1 MRKLSKKGGLISLF
15 AAAVLVVA
23 SIGSI
28 AGAAAA
34 EDGVAKPAVGG
45 CEGGHV
51 CVYEEANFG
60 LRDGF
65 FVCGTGISQVYG
77 ESAINACGERPVWL
91 LKGNPQQGWQQ
102 FACMEPGGER
112 PNPGV
117 FYGVEILNI
126 GEHC

>member
-15 AAAVLVVA
+15 AAAVFVVA
-23 SIGSI
+23 SIGSVG
-28 AGAAAA
+28 GAAAA
-34 EDGVAKPAVGG
+34 EDGVATPLING

-51 CVYEEANFG
+51 CVYEQTNFG

-65 FVCGTGISQVYG
+65 FVCSTGIQSAFG

-91 LKGNPQQGWQQ
+91 LKGNAQQGWQQ
-102 FACMEPGGER
+102 FVCMEPGGER
-112 PNPGV
+112 PSPGT
-117 FYGVEILNI
+117 FYGVEILNL

>member
-28 AGAAAA
+28 SGAAAA

-51 CVYEEANFG
+51 CVYEETNFRV
-60 LRDGF
+60 RDGYF
-65 FVCGTGISQVYG
+65 TCSTGIQAAYG

-91 LKGNPQQGWQQ
+91 LKGNAQQGWQR
-102 FACMEPGGER
+102 FVCMNPGGER
-112 PNPGV
+112 ESPGV

-126 GEHC
+126 GESC